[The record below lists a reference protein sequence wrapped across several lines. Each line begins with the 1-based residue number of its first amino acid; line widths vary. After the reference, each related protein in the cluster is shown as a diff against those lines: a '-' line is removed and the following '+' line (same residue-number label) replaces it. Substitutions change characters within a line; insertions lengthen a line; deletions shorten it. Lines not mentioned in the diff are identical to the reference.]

1 MSARPVTLDVRLDAS
16 AMRSALERDAR
27 AGLLSTPKTLP
38 PVWFYDDVGSDLFDQ
53 ITRLA
58 EYYPTRAERA
68 LLERHAQDVAEAT
81 GAVALVELGAGT
93 CTKTRILLDAFT
105 ATGTLRRYVAVDVA
119 EATLVTA
126 TEQIAQE
133 YPDLDVTATVA
144 DFHHLEGLFEGDGPT
159 LVAFLG
165 GTIGN
170 LEPAERAR
178 FLVGLDAELDH
189 FDSFLLGTD
198 LVKDRRRLYAAY
210 DDALGVTAAFNRN
223 VLSVLNRELGASFDP
238 EAFEHV
244 VRFDEANQWIEMRL
258 RATSAQKVV
267 IPGLGIDLVFE
278 EGEELRTEIS
288 AKFTP
293 DGVRDELDRGGFV
306 VDKQFGADAGEF
318 LLTLSHPYC

>member
-1 MSARPVTLDVRLDAS
+1 
-16 AMRSALERDAR
+16 MRAALERDAR
-27 AGLLSTPKTLP
+27 KGLLSTPKTLP

-68 LLERHAQDVAEAT
+68 LLEQHALDVAEAT
-81 GAVALVELGAGT
+81 GAIALVELGAGT

-105 ATGTLRRYVAVDVA
+105 ATGTLRRYTAVDVA
-119 EATLVTA
+119 ESTLVTA
-126 TEQIAQE
+126 TEQIAEE
-133 YPDLDVTATVA
+133 YPDLEVTATVG
-144 DFHHLEGLFEGDGPT
+144 DFHHLEGLFEGEGPT

-170 LEPAERAR
+170 LEPSERAR
-178 FLVGLDAELDH
+178 FLIGLDAELDH

-223 VLSVLNRELGASFDP
+223 VLAVLNRELGADFDAG
-238 EAFEHV
+238 AFEHV
-244 VRFDEANQWIEMRL
+244 VRFDEGHQWIEMRL

-278 EGEELRTEIS
+278 EGEELRTEVS

-306 VDKQFGADAGEF
+306 VDRQFGAEEGEF

>member
-1 MSARPVTLDVRLDAS
+1 MSARPVTLDVRLDAT
-16 AMRSALERDAR
+16 AMRAALERDAR
-27 AGLLSTPKTLP
+27 KGLLSTPKTLP
-38 PVWFYDDVGSDLFDQ
+38 PVWFYDDVGSELFDQ

-68 LLERHAQDVAEAT
+68 LLERHALDVAQAT

-119 EATLVTA
+119 ESTLVSA
-126 TEQIAQE
+126 TEQLAQE

-144 DFHHLEGLFEGDGPT
+144 DFHHLEGLFEGEGPT

-198 LVKDRRRLYAAY
+198 LVKDRRRLFAAY

-223 VLSVLNRELGASFDP
+223 VLAVLNRELGADFDA

-244 VRFDEANQWIEMRL
+244 VRFDEAHQWIEMRL

-278 EGEELRTEIS
+278 EGEELRTEVS

-293 DGVRDELDRGGFV
+293 GGVRDELDRGGFV
-306 VDKQFGADAGEF
+306 VDRQFGADEGEF

>member
-1 MSARPVTLDVRLDAS
+1 MTARPVTLDVRLDTTE
-16 AMRSALERDAR
+16 MRATLERDAR
-27 AGLLSTPKTLP
+27 EGLLSSPKTLP
-38 PVWFYDDVGSDLFDQ
+38 PVWFYDEVGSELFDQ
-53 ITRLA
+53 ITRLP

-68 LLERHAQDVAEAT
+68 LLEAYARDVADATEAAT
-81 GAVALVELGAGT
+81 LVELGAGT

-119 EATLVTA
+119 ETTLVAA
-126 TEQIAQE
+126 TEQLAQE
-133 YPDLDVTATVA
+133 YPGLDVTATIA
-144 DFHHLEGLFEGDGPT
+144 DFHHLSGLFEGEGRV

-189 FDSFLLGTD
+189 ADAFLLGAD
-198 LVKDRRRLYAAY
+198 LVKDRGRLLAAY
-210 DDALGVTAAFNRN
+210 DDESGVTAAFNRN
-223 VLSVLNRELGASFDP
+223 VLRVLNRELGADFDVG
-238 EAFEHV
+238 AFQHV
-244 VRFDEANQWIEMRL
+244 VRFDEDHQWIEMRL

-267 IPGLGIDLVFE
+267 VPGLGIELTFE

-288 AKFTP
+288 AKFTA
-293 DGVRDELDRGGFV
+293 DGIHDELDRGGFV
-306 VDKQFGADAGEF
+306 VDRQFGAADGEF